1 MEVRNTETSLKIHD
15 LETTHYSEPYISIGS
30 LSYNTATQCLSSD
43 DNSIYLRC
51 KLDQVLR
58 YLNCNKH
65 RLVSRE
71 ELIHNV
77 WSGNGYTGNKAVTHT
92 ICKLRQSFNQLGEDK
107 ASIKTLPKKGYVL
120 VTG

>member
-1 MEVRNTETSLKIHD
+1 METSLNVHNID
-15 LETTHYSEPYISIGS
+15 ATHHREPYVSIGS
-30 LSYNTATQCLSSD
+30 LSYDTTTQCLSSPE
-43 DNSIYLRC
+43 NSIYLRC
-51 KLDQVLR
+51 KLDQVLM
-58 YLNCNKH
+58 YLNYNKH

-77 WSGNGYTGNKAVTHT
+77 WGGNGYTGNKAVTHT
-92 ICKLRQSFNQLGEDK
+92 ICKLRQSFSELGEEK